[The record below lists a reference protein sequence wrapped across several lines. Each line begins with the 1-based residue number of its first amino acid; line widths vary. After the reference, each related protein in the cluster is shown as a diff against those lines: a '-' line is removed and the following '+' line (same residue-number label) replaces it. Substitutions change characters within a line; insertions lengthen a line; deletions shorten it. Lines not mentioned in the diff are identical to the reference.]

1 VSRTIGICP
10 DCGKAVGYIANAAGR
25 RTWRRHSLP
34 DVVLITCP
42 SSGQAVTTEGK
53 A

>member
-10 DCGKAVGYIANAAGR
+10 DCGKAVGYLRDERAM
-25 RTWRRHSLP
+25 RTWRRHQLP
-34 DVVLITCP
+34 DLFITCP
-42 SSGQAVTTEGK
+42 SSGQVVTTEGK